1 MFYNKSFIQNN
12 ILKCDQCSKQ
22 LSEHDQPKYLP
33 CYKTICSNCEMTILK
48 LNSNNKDKQFK
59 CSICL
64 KDHYIPMDGF
74 VINERVYALITAE
87 QMKISFGNEYDKLKL
102 NLNKIDKLTS
112 KSIQFNTDKLIDI
125 IKEHCL
131 DQINL
136 IQLSTEKRI
145 EQIQQLN
152 EEFIQIV
159 KDYEIK
165 CIQSLSNKNE
175 TIVIKEQM
183 IKLIDEANLF
193 SIEKQAYL
201 DELKI
206 NDDEMKQFNQKS
218 EEIQLK
224 LSNELTKLNN
234 LIFDNK
240 LIKFLSNTNE
250 MNKFEIG
257 IIDFEQLGETT
268 VFLFIF

>member
-1 MFYNKSFIQNN
+1 MYVSYLMDPSYN
-12 ILKCDQCSKQ
+12 
-22 LSEHDQPKYLP
+22 
-33 CYKTICSNCEMTILK
+33 
-48 LNSNNKDKQFK
+48 
-59 CSICL
+59 
-64 KDHYIPMDGF
+64 
-74 VINERVYALITAE
+74 
-87 QMKISFGNEYDKLKL
+87 
-102 NLNKIDKLTS
+102 
-112 KSIQFNTDKLIDI
+112 
-125 IKEHCL
+125 
-131 DQINL
+131 
-136 IQLSTEKRI
+136 
-145 EQIQQLN
+145 LN

-206 NDDEMKQFNQKS
+206 NDAEMKQFNQKS

-268 VFLFIF
+268 VFLFNF

>member
-1 MFYNKSFIQNN
+1 
-12 ILKCDQCSKQ
+12 
-22 LSEHDQPKYLP
+22 
-33 CYKTICSNCEMTILK
+33 
-48 LNSNNKDKQFK
+48 
-59 CSICL
+59 
-64 KDHYIPMDGF
+64 
-74 VINERVYALITAE
+74 
-87 QMKISFGNEYDKLKL
+87 
-102 NLNKIDKLTS
+102 
-112 KSIQFNTDKLIDI
+112 
-125 IKEHCL
+125 
-131 DQINL
+131 
-136 IQLSTEKRI
+136 
-145 EQIQQLN
+145 
-152 EEFIQIV
+152 
-159 KDYEIK
+159 
-165 CIQSLSNKNE
+165 
-175 TIVIKEQM
+175 M